1 MSQTTSTH
9 LPVIGAS
16 ARVHPTRTGAAKL
29 ATLAPEAGALLASP
43 TRSSSVSLVPS
54 MMTAISNTFL
64 SALNLHLNTPEDAAR
79 SEINRI
85 DPPKG
90 ILVGATKRVALPSC
104 DTWKPCLLACAR
116 STPSRRGTLW
126 ELSSAALA
134 EMTVGRDASD
144 PPFKITAVVSMTMRE
159 HRASHFDCVLF
170 LKTTSRVSSLAG
182 LKTATALSIVILSPP
197 APCPFAP
204 PTHTRTRKDGA
215 YALSLS
221 LLFPWSSLPAIFL
234 DHSARATF

>member
-29 ATLAPEAGALLASP
+29 ATLAPEAGELLASP

-64 SALNLHLNTPEDAAR
+64 SALNLHLSTPEDAAR

-126 ELSSAALA
+126 EVSSAALA

-144 PPFKITAVVSMTMRE
+144 PPFKITR
-159 HRASHFDCVLF
+159 
-170 LKTTSRVSSLAG
+170 TSSQPL
-182 LKTATALSIVILSPP
+182 
-197 APCPFAP
+197 
-204 PTHTRTRKDGA
+204 
-215 YALSLS
+215 
-221 LLFPWSSLPAIFL
+221 
-234 DHSARATF
+234 